1 MPQTAAEQPEPVRVG
16 RVPRI
21 SRLMALALR
30 MEGLL
35 RVRTVKDYGV
45 GATGGVSRARITQLS
60 QLAEPGA
67 YDSGVTPSGKDHR
80 SNR

>member
-35 RVRTVKDYGV
+35 RVRTVKDYAELARLGECRE
-45 GATGGVSRARITQLS
+45 RASPSFLNLRN
-60 QLAEPGA
+60 LAPTIQE
-67 YDSGVTPSGKDHR
+67 
-80 SNR
+80 